1 MADAQRVYRISSRA
15 IYLTLLIVGVGL
27 LAAGWLTPGSSV
39 SDPSSRWV
47 EGVVGAPAE
56 RVNPLLAEPGGPEAD
71 LVALVFNG
79 LMRIDADGTPLP
91 DLAERWE
98 VTPDGKTYT
107 FVLRGDVSW
116 HDGHPFSAADVAFT
130 IGLLQDAEFSG
141 LPTLAAQWQSVEP
154 FVIDERTILLRIPD
168 PAADFVSRLTVGMLP
183 KHRLAGVSGATLL
196 GAGARFNSSPVG
208 TGPFRLTSLNSDRAL
223 LERNTSYHRGAPA
236 IGKLELR
243 FYSSATQQLDALERG
258 EIQAALRGEQSTDR
272 EQELLVSRT
281 DLTSVELTRH
291 AFTLLYLNNQRGP
304 LDDAELRRA
313 IAASLDSASLVAS
326 AGIRGT
332 AGDGVLVPGSWVDR
346 AESDIDVLPD
356 AETAWLEAGT
366 ELDEVGRRVRNGVPL
381 SFELVTNADPSRIRL
396 ADAIAEQLGA
406 YGVEVVVS
414 PLPAT
419 ELVAR
424 RLIPRDYELALFGWE
439 ANVDPDPYLGW
450 HTSQI
455 SEVGRNIAGFQDA
468 SADAIMEAARLTSDG
483 GERRELYAAFE
494 YRFAERAGSVVVL
507 YPARLYVLPASM
519 SGFEPGLL
527 FQPSNRFRNI
537 HHWSPV
543 GSG

>member
-1 MADAQRVYRISSRA
+1 VAAAQRVQRISSRA

-39 SDPSSRWV
+39 SDPGTRWV

-56 RVNPLLAEPGGPEAD
+56 RVNPLLAEPGSPEAD

-79 LMRIDADGTPLP
+79 LMRIGADGTPLP

-107 FVLRGDVSW
+107 FVLRSDVSW
-116 HDGHPFSAADVAFT
+116 HDGHPFSTADVAFT
-130 IGLLQDAEFSG
+130 IALLQDAEFSG

-168 PAADFVSRLTVGMLP
+168 PAADFVSRLTVGVLP
-183 KHRLAGVSGATLL
+183 KHRLEGVSAATLSE
-196 GAGARFNSSPVG
+196 AAFNRAPVG
-208 TGPFRLTSLNSDRAL
+208 TGPFRLTSLNSERAL
-223 LERNTSYHRGAPA
+223 LERNTSYHGGAPA
-236 IGKLELR
+236 IGELELR
-243 FYSSATQQLDALERG
+243 FYSSATQQLDGLERG

-272 EQELLVSRT
+272 ERELLASRT
-281 DLTSVELTRH
+281 DLRSVELTRH

-304 LDDAELRRA
+304 LDDVGLRRA
-313 IAASLDSASLVAS
+313 IAASLDSTSLVAS
-326 AGIRGT
+326 AGVRGT

-346 AESDIDVLPD
+346 ADLEIDVLPD

-366 ELDEVGRRVRNGVPL
+366 ELDGLGRRVWNGAPL

-396 ADAIAEQLGA
+396 ADAIAVQLSR
-406 YGVEVVVS
+406 YGVEVLVS
-414 PLPAT
+414 PLPAA
-419 ELVAR
+419 ELVSQ
-424 RLIPRDYELALFGWE
+424 RLIPREYELALFGWE

-468 SADAIMEAARLTSDG
+468 SADAILETARLTSDG

-494 YRFAERAGSVVVL
+494 YRFAERAASVVVL
-507 YPARLYVLPASM
+507 YPARLYVLPVSM

-527 FQPSNRFRNI
+527 FQPSDRFRAI
-537 HHWSPV
+537 HLWSPF
-543 GSG
+543 GG